1 MKKLLLGAVLLISTV
16 MVVAQVPQGKGYKLL
31 FEDNFDGDTLNTN
44 HWYYRIDHR
53 TGGGYM
59 DGWNRKENVRVK
71 DGILYIDCRHEMLNG
86 KMENTGGGIIS
97 LKNFGYGYYEC
108 KSKPFMAGRGVH
120 TSFWQTGGTNP
131 RVFEID
137 SHEIDSKS
145 DLGCNNLYVE
155 LGTKDKR
162 VPWPHRAQ
170 VPFKTDAD
178 GWWIDAYEYT
188 PEGIR
193 FFDNGQE
200 VAFCEWP
207 ELNAAQAVWLTALN
221 GCGTVDVDSLPGYS
235 AFDYFRFYA
244 KDYPGINI
252 LPNGNFEFNQ
262 DKVNP
267 YNPVCWNVK
276 GTQNVAKVTFGEA
289 ARDKYKVRFSAE
301 ETYSTEL
308 NQTLSYILDGNY
320 ILSAKIRG
328 NGAKVVLVSSSKEE
342 KMLSHTPD
350 TKWECVQIPVVVKNN
365 EVTLAINVFGNST
378 QWLEIDDVE
387 FMKPLLKGQKAP
399 VKRPVEF
406 FGEAVWSLAMNHPV
420 KFTGDAKFFFFDRFV
435 GLGDQITVS
444 MNLTADIAAN
454 MTPIARIPKTG
465 KSGWAVQLTEDGGLI
480 FRIGSIADHVDVYA
494 PRAYVAGKKVNINCV
509 YDKGAVSIYS
519 NGQLLKTQG
528 GIIHNTNDKT
538 AAGRLGTVGL
548 AYEAVSDVIQD
559 TGVKDMETR
568 ERMNFRGTI
577 EQLQIYNKVKRP

>member
-1 MKKLLLGAVLLISTV
+1 MKKLLVNAILWMGAAVAI
-16 MVVAQVPQGKGYKLL
+16 AQVPQGKGYKLL
-31 FEDNFDGDTLNTN
+31 FEDHFDGDTLNTN

-59 DGWNRKENVRVK
+59 DGWNLKENVRVK

-86 KMENTGGGIIS
+86 KMENTGGGIIT

-131 RVFEID
+131 RIFEID

-145 DLGCNNLYVE
+145 DLGCNNLYVD
-155 LGTKDKR
+155 LGTKDRR

-170 VPFKTDAD
+170 VPFQTDAD
-178 GWWIDAYEYT
+178 GWWVDAYEYT

-262 DKVNP
+262 DKVDP

-276 GTQNVAKVTFGEA
+276 GSLYVAKVTLGEA
-289 ARDKYKVRFSAE
+289 ARDKYKVRFSKEKA
-301 ETYSTEL
+301 YNTEL
-308 NQTLSYILDGNY
+308 NQTLNYIMDGNY
-320 ILSAKIRG
+320 IFSAKVRG
-328 NGAKVVLVSSSKEE
+328 KGAKVMLVSSSKE
-342 KMLSHTPD
+342 KNKLS
-350 TKWECVQIPVVVKNN
+350 VIPSATWKRIQMPVTVKNN
-365 EVTLAINVFGNST
+365 EVTLAINVSGNSN

-435 GLGDQITVS
+435 GLGDQITIS
-444 MNLTADIAAN
+444 MNMTADRVAN
-454 MTPIARIPKTG
+454 MTPIARIPKMG

-480 FRIGSIADHVDVYA
+480 FRIGSISDHVDVYA
-494 PRAYVAGKKVNINCV
+494 PKAYVAGKKVTINCV
-509 YDKGAVSIYS
+509 FDKGTAFIYS
-519 NGQLLKTQG
+519 DGKLLKTQD
-528 GIIHNTNDKT
+528 GITHDTNDKT

-548 AYEAVSDVIQD
+548 AYEAISDVIQD
-559 TGVKDMETR
+559 TGVKDVETR

>member
-1 MKKLLLGAVLLISTV
+1 MKKLLLSAVLLMSA
-16 MVVAQVPQGKGYKLL
+16 VVAIAQMPQDKGYKLL
-31 FEDNFDGDTLNTN
+31 FEDNFDGDTLNTKN
-44 HWYYRIDHR
+44 WYYRTDHR

-86 KMENTGGGIIS
+86 KMENTGGGVIT

-145 DLGCNNLYVE
+145 DLGCNNLYVDF
-155 LGTKDKR
+155 GTKDKR

-178 GWWIDAYEYT
+178 GWWVDAYEYT

-193 FFDNGQE
+193 FFDNGKE

-207 ELNAAQAVWLTALN
+207 ELTAAQAVWLTALN
-221 GCGTVDVDSLPGYS
+221 GCGTVDVDALPGYS

-244 KDYPGINI
+244 KDYPGVNI

-267 YNPVCWNVK
+267 YNPVCWNVTGSQK
-276 GTQNVAKVTFGEA
+276 VAKVTLGEA
-289 ARDKYKVRFSAE
+289 ARDKYKIRFNADE
-301 ETYSTEL
+301 AYNTEL
-308 NQTLSYILDGNY
+308 NQTLSYIMDGDY
-320 ILSAKIRG
+320 VFSAKTRG
-328 NGAKVVLVSSSKEE
+328 NGAKVILQSSSKEGNSLLHISD
-342 KMLSHTPD
+342 MQ
-350 TKWECVQIPVVVKNN
+350 WRRIQILVTVSKN
-365 EVTLAINVFGNST
+365 EVTLAVNVSGDSQ

-399 VKRPVEF
+399 EKKPVEF
-406 FGEAVWSLAMNHPV
+406 FGEAVWTLGMAHPV
-420 KFTGDAKFFFFDRFV
+420 HFTGDAKFFFFDRFV

-444 MNLTADIAAN
+444 MNVTADRAAN
-454 MTPIARIPKTG
+454 MTPIARVPKIG
-465 KSGWAVQLTEDGGLI
+465 KSGWTIQLTEDGGVI

-494 PRAYVAGKKVNINCV
+494 PKAYVAGKKTNINCIF
-509 YDKGAVSIYS
+509 DKGTVSIYS
-519 NGQLLKTQG
+519 NGKLLKTQG
-528 GIIHNTNDKT
+528 GITHDTNDET

-559 TGVKDMETR
+559 MGVKDVETR
-568 ERMNFRGTI
+568 ERMNFRGI
-577 EQLQIYNKVKRP
+577 VEQLQIYNKVKRP

>member
-1 MKKLLLGAVLLISTV
+1 MKKLLLSAVLLVSVTV
-16 MVVAQVPQGKGYKLL
+16 AIAQVPQGKGYKLL

-53 TGGGYM
+53 TGGGYI
-59 DGWNRKENVRVK
+59 DGWNLKENVRVK
-71 DGILYIDCRHEMLNG
+71 DGLLYIDCRYEMLNG
-86 KMENTGGGIIS
+86 KMEYTGGGIIT

-120 TSFWQTGGTNP
+120 TSFWQSGGTNP

-145 DLGCNNLYVE
+145 NMGCNNLYVDFA
-155 LGTKDKR
+155 TKDKR

-170 VPFKTDAD
+170 IPFQTDAD
-178 GWWIDAYEYT
+178 GWWVDAYEYT

-193 FFDNGQE
+193 YFDNGQE

-276 GTQNVAKVTFGEA
+276 GSQNVAKVTFGEA
-289 ARDKYKVRFSAE
+289 VRDKYKLRFSSKEA
-301 ETYSTEL
+301 YDTEL
-308 NQTLSYILDGNY
+308 NQTLNYIMDGNY
-320 ILSAKIRG
+320 IFSAKVRG
-328 NGAKVVLVSSSKEE
+328 NGAKAVLTSSSEE
-342 KMLSHTPD
+342 KKAFTHISNTEWKKIQM
-350 TKWECVQIPVVVKNN
+350 PVVVENN
-365 EVTLAINVFGNST
+365 KVTLTVSVSGIST

-387 FMKPLLKGQKAP
+387 FMKPLLKGHKAP
-399 VKRPVEF
+399 VKKPVEF
-406 FGEAVWSLAMNHPV
+406 FGEAVWSLAMKHPV

-444 MNLTADIAAN
+444 MNMTADRAAN

-465 KSGWAVQLTEDGGLI
+465 KSGWAIQLTEDGGLI

-494 PRAYVAGKKVNINCV
+494 LKAYVPGKKTNIICV
-509 YDKGAVSIYS
+509 FDKGTVSIYS
-519 NGQLLKTQG
+519 NGKLLKTQG
-528 GIIHNTNDKT
+528 GITHDTNDET

-559 TGVKDMETR
+559 TGVKDVESR